1 MLGFLVGEALRD
13 LRRAGR
19 VAVSA
24 IVLITLSLAAL
35 GGFWLVSSNLDRAVA
50 QWRDRV
56 RIVVYLRREPPAAD
70 VAALL
75 ERVRVIPGVAGA
87 VFIGKADALRAL
99 RQLLGKDAG
108 VVDQLPANPLPASL
122 EVTPAA
128 AAATPEGARDLL
140 ARLNA
145 LPEADEVAGSA
156 DWVEQLSH
164 WQRLLTTIGLGV
176 GAVLAIAAILTVT
189 TATTLVLHARRH
201 ETEIMRLVGASEVT
215 IRLPLLL
222 QGMMQGLAGAVLA
235 LVALVVAH
243 SLVAPRLE
251 PLVNLTLGLSQLVFF
266 TPVGVV
272 ALLAA
277 GTLLGGLG
285 GARRARAMRRAALV
299 AILAISVAI
308 PAAAQPKREDPLQAE
323 QRKLQQTQKQ
333 LKEEK
338 ERAAAARAR
347 ETSLLAELEDID
359 RRLAAKQRDVAR
371 LEAQIKRAQAD
382 VQLFRG
388 EISKLERHRA
398 GQMQAL
404 AGRLRVMYRVHAQGG
419 ALPVIL
425 SGDDPVTRAV
435 AVRHL
440 ASLAALDA
448 RLIQEYRVTSE
459 RLADR
464 KGREEAQQREL
475 ASLHEEAKQEQAE
488 VDREAA
494 KRRTLLAKVRDERA
508 YHERMVGELTEASH
522 RLEAFIRELQA
533 KQRKLAKVP
542 PPKGG
547 IEPPAVGFGT
557 LKGRLPWPTE
567 GRIVTGFGA
576 QVHPR
581 FGTRTFRNGVD
592 IEAAVGR
599 DVSAVHAG
607 HVI

>member
-164 WQRLLTTIGLGV
+164 WQRLLTTNGLGV

-285 GARRARAMRRAALV
+285 GWLARA
-299 AILAISVAI
+299 
-308 PAAAQPKREDPLQAE
+308 
-323 QRKLQQTQKQ
+323 
-333 LKEEK
+333 
-338 ERAAAARAR
+338 
-347 ETSLLAELEDID
+347 
-359 RRLAAKQRDVAR
+359 
-371 LEAQIKRAQAD
+371 
-382 VQLFRG
+382 
-388 EISKLERHRA
+388 
-398 GQMQAL
+398 
-404 AGRLRVMYRVHAQGG
+404 
-419 ALPVIL
+419 
-425 SGDDPVTRAV
+425 
-435 AVRHL
+435 
-440 ASLAALDA
+440 
-448 RLIQEYRVTSE
+448 
-459 RLADR
+459 
-464 KGREEAQQREL
+464 GRE
-475 ASLHEEAKQEQAE
+475 
-488 VDREAA
+488 
-494 KRRTLLAKVRDERA
+494 
-508 YHERMVGELTEASH
+508 
-522 RLEAFIRELQA
+522 
-533 KQRKLAKVP
+533 P
-542 PPKGG
+542 
-547 IEPPAVGFGT
+547 
-557 LKGRLPWPTE
+557 
-567 GRIVTGFGA
+567 
-576 QVHPR
+576 
-581 FGTRTFRNGVD
+581 
-592 IEAAVGR
+592 
-599 DVSAVHAG
+599 
-607 HVI
+607 

>member
-1 MLGFLVGEALRD
+1 MLGFRVGEALRD

-285 GARRARAMRRAALV
+285 GWL
-299 AILAISVAI
+299 
-308 PAAAQPKREDPLQAE
+308 P
-323 QRKLQQTQKQ
+323 
-333 LKEEK
+333 
-338 ERAAAARAR
+338 
-347 ETSLLAELEDID
+347 
-359 RRLAAKQRDVAR
+359 
-371 LEAQIKRAQAD
+371 
-382 VQLFRG
+382 
-388 EISKLERHRA
+388 RA
-398 GQMQAL
+398 G
-404 AGRLRVMYRVHAQGG
+404 
-419 ALPVIL
+419 
-425 SGDDPVTRAV
+425 
-435 AVRHL
+435 
-440 ASLAALDA
+440 
-448 RLIQEYRVTSE
+448 
-459 RLADR
+459 
-464 KGREEAQQREL
+464 RE
-475 ASLHEEAKQEQAE
+475 
-488 VDREAA
+488 
-494 KRRTLLAKVRDERA
+494 
-508 YHERMVGELTEASH
+508 
-522 RLEAFIRELQA
+522 
-533 KQRKLAKVP
+533 P
-542 PPKGG
+542 
-547 IEPPAVGFGT
+547 
-557 LKGRLPWPTE
+557 
-567 GRIVTGFGA
+567 
-576 QVHPR
+576 
-581 FGTRTFRNGVD
+581 
-592 IEAAVGR
+592 
-599 DVSAVHAG
+599 
-607 HVI
+607 